1 MSLLLLII
9 AIILF
14 VVLTPFG
21 LAYTFI
27 MSFFFIR
34 NPFKYIGSIIKRIA
48 VSIDQLGNVV
58 CGDLFNVIMIKKG
71 TAFGHEDDTVS
82 KVLHL
87 QRDNLTFLGKGIY
100 NLLEFIDPGHG
111 VKSLTE

>member
-1 MSLLLLII
+1 MNLLLLII
-9 AIILF
+9 AIVLF
-14 VVLTPFG
+14 TVLAPLG
-21 LAYTFI
+21 IAYTFV
-27 MSFFFIR
+27 MSIFFLK

-58 CGDLFNVIMIKKG
+58 CGDLFNVILIKQG

-87 QRDNLTFLGKGIY
+87 QCDNLTFLGKEIY